1 VIQTNTPEFEEL
13 TAFQAAGMQMSVRR
27 QGVEN
32 LGRAVRSEFVTGNY
46 FETFGIRAFA
56 GRVLS
61 PTDDRAA
68 APPVAVIS
76 YHAWKALYASDPSV
90 IGSTFIVE
98 DHPVTVIGIAP
109 PGFYGETLRS
119 DPPDLWLPLQQEP
132 LINGQNS
139 LLHQSISAW
148 LRVIGRVR
156 PGANVAAIG
165 PRLTAILRRWL
176 RDDAGFPAAWIP
188 EIVRLMPRQN
198 IAIVPAGSGVAAMKE
213 DYGRSLQILFGV
225 CGLVLLI
232 ACANVAN
239 LMLAR
244 AMARRSQTSLRIAM
258 GASRARLIR
267 QSLTESVFLSIAGF
281 AVGLIVADFVGRL
294 LLNLVFHSDHLIALD
309 TTPSLPVL
317 AFAFGVSLITA
328 MLFGAAPAWFATRTD
343 PIEALRG
350 VNRSTRDSSSFSR
363 QALLVLQA
371 TISVVLVAGAAMLT
385 RSLYNLEGQNFGFE
399 VSHRIEVNLNS
410 PPATYSVDRLN
421 ALYLNLERHLR
432 EIPGVENEGLAM
444 YNPLTDNWGE
454 SIVVDGHPRPTFSDN
469 SNSSLDRVS
478 TTYFQTLGQ
487 TLLRGRTFNDAD
499 NSSSTAVAV
508 VNETFVRRFFPQE
521 DPMGKHFGIDLPENA
536 RTFQIVGVVRDAKYT
551 QPQNP
556 ARPMFFVP
564 LQQSV
569 RYANPLL
576 DKLENRSHYIGGIL
590 IQSRLDAGVLEPM
603 IKKALGETD
612 PNLTII
618 NIRTLQQEV
627 DLDFDQQRAV
637 AGLAA
642 LFGGIALLL
651 AAVGLYGV
659 TAYAVAQRTSEIG
672 LRMALGA
679 NRTTVI
685 RLVLNSAF
693 RKVALGL
700 VLGIPLA
707 IGAGRLISS
716 QLYQVA
722 GWDPIALAAAIG
734 SLGFAAFLA
743 ALIPATR
750 ASSIDP
756 IQALR
761 TE

>member
-1 VIQTNTPEFEEL
+1 
-13 TAFQAAGMQMSVRR
+13 
-27 QGVEN
+27 
-32 LGRAVRSEFVTGNY
+32 
-46 FETFGIRAFA
+46 
-56 GRVLS
+56 
-61 PTDDRAA
+61 
-68 APPVAVIS
+68 
-76 YHAWKALYASDPSV
+76 
-90 IGSTFIVE
+90 
-98 DHPVTVIGIAP
+98 
-109 PGFYGETLRS
+109 
-119 DPPDLWLPLQQEP
+119 
-132 LINGQNS
+132 
-139 LLHQSISAW
+139 
-148 LRVIGRVR
+148 
-156 PGANVAAIG
+156 
-165 PRLTAILRRWL
+165 
-176 RDDAGFPAAWIP
+176 
-188 EIVRLMPRQN
+188 
-198 IAIVPAGSGVAAMKE
+198 
-213 DYGRSLQILFGV
+213 
-225 CGLVLLI
+225 
-232 ACANVAN
+232 
-239 LMLAR
+239 
-244 AMARRSQTSLRIAM
+244 
-258 GASRARLIR
+258 
-267 QSLTESVFLSIAGF
+267 
-281 AVGLIVADFVGRL
+281 
-294 LLNLVFHSDHLIALD
+294 
-309 TTPSLPVL
+309 
-317 AFAFGVSLITA
+317 

-350 VNRSTRDSSSFSR
+350 VNRSTRDNSSFSR

-399 VSHRIEVNLNS
+399 VAHRIEINLNS

-421 ALYLNLERHLR
+421 ALYPDLERHLR
-432 EIPGVENEGLAM
+432 EIPGVENTGLAM

-469 SNSSLDRVS
+469 SNSSWDRVS

-487 TLLRGRTFNDAD
+487 NLLRGRTFNDAD
-499 NSSSTAVAV
+499 NSSSTPVAV
-508 VNETFVRRFFPQE
+508 VNETFVHRFFPHE
-521 DPMGKHFGIDLPENA
+521 DPMGRHFGMDLPENA
-536 RTFQIVGVVRDAKYT
+536 RTFQIVGVVHDAKYFR
-551 QPQNP
+551 PEEP

-564 LQQSV
+564 LLQSV

-576 DKLENRSHYIGGIL
+576 DKLENRSHYIGGVL
-590 IQSRLDAGVLEPM
+590 IESHLDAGVLEPM

-672 LRMALGA
+672 VRMALGA
-679 NRTTVI
+679 DRTSVI

-700 VLGIPLA
+700 VLGIPLS

-716 QLYQVA
+716 QLYHVA
-722 GWDPIALAAAIG
+722 GWDPVALATAVG

-743 ALIPATR
+743 ALIPAAR

-756 IQALR
+756 IRALR
-761 TE
+761 VE